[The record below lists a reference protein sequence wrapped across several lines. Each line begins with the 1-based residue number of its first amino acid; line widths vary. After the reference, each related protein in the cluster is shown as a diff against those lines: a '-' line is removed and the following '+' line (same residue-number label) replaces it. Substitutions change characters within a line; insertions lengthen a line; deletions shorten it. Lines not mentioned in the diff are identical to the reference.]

1 MTSYKII
8 LQIHPSIPSEIDSLQ
23 GEFEEGTKLL
33 EGVISMLSKVQKVSK
48 ILLHNGDIRP
58 GFLLI
63 SNKIELRTTG
73 KIYEFITE
81 NMEIRIIPISHG
93 G

>member
-1 MTSYKII
+1 MGFYNIVI
-8 LQIHPSIPSEIDSLQ
+8 HIHPSIPSNSSILQ
-23 GEFEEGTKLL
+23 GNFVEGTNLL
-33 EGVISMLSKVQKVSK
+33 EGVVSILSKDQRISE
-48 ILLHNGDIRP
+48 ILLKNGEIRH
-58 GFLLI
+58 GFLFI

-73 KIYEFITE
+73 KLTEQIKE

>member
-1 MTSYKII
+1 MKSYEII
-8 LQIHPSIPSEIDSLQ
+8 IQIHPSIPSDSNFLQ
-23 GEFEEGTKLL
+23 GEFEEETKLL
-33 EGVISMLSKVQKVSK
+33 EGIVSILSKDQNLSK
-48 ILLHNGDIRP
+48 IILNNGEIRH

-73 KIYEFITE
+73 KMDESITE